1 MNKQIAKIISVLEL
15 IVAVV
20 MYFAVA
26 YQFDND
32 PIIMKILPYTDF
44 EATLLR
50 LSIYIIPGINIIAGF
65 FGITFNTKGILCFA
79 GVLEL
84 LAAYLTLYFKGKSE
98 FHGNRDD
105 RHGRP
110 VHHLCFDFERSE
122 ESQKGKAKEKIKDPA
137 NTGSVFYTWCRL

>member
-1 MNKQIAKIISVLEL
+1 MKNMNRNIAKTISVLEL
-15 IVAVV
+15 IAAVI

-32 PIIMKILPYTDF
+32 PVIMKILPYTDF

-50 LSIYIIPGINIIAGF
+50 LSIYIIPGINIIAGI

-84 LAAYLTLYFKGKSE
+84 LAAYLTLYFKGKSDLMNVMGIVMIVFGVLFIICVLTLKNPKKE
-98 FHGNRDD
+98 TKRK
-105 RHGRP
+105 
-110 VHHLCFDFERSE
+110 RS
-122 ESQKGKAKEKIKDPA
+122 
-137 NTGSVFYTWCRL
+137 R

>member
-84 LAAYLTLYFKGKSE
+84 LAAYLTLYFKGKSDLMN
-98 FHGNRDD
+98 FMGIAMIVMGVLFIICVLTLKD
-105 RHGRP
+105 P
-110 VHHLCFDFERSE
+110 
-122 ESQKGKAKEKIKDPA
+122 KKKKKEKPKKK
-137 NTGSVFYTWCRL
+137 

>member
-65 FGITFNTKGILCFA
+65 FGITFNTSSLK
-79 GVLEL
+79 
-84 LAAYLTLYFKGKSE
+84 
-98 FHGNRDD
+98 
-105 RHGRP
+105 
-110 VHHLCFDFERSE
+110 
-122 ESQKGKAKEKIKDPA
+122 
-137 NTGSVFYTWCRL
+137 

>member
-84 LAAYLTLYFKGKSE
+84 LAAYLTLYFKGKSDLIN
-98 FHGNRDD
+98 FMGIAMIVMGVLFIICVLTLKD
-105 RHGRP
+105 P
-110 VHHLCFDFERSE
+110 KKV
-122 ESQKGKAKEKIKDPA
+122 KKEKPKKK
-137 NTGSVFYTWCRL
+137 

>member
-84 LAAYLTLYFKGKSE
+84 LAAYLTLYFKGKSDLMN
-98 FHGNRDD
+98 FMGIAMIVMGVLFIICVLTLKD
-105 RHGRP
+105 P
-110 VHHLCFDFERSE
+110 KKV
-122 ESQKGKAKEKIKDPA
+122 KKEKPKKK
-137 NTGSVFYTWCRL
+137 

>member
-20 MYFAVA
+20 MNFAVA

-84 LAAYLTLYFKGKSE
+84 LAAYLTLYFKGKSDLMN
-98 FHGNRDD
+98 FMGIAMIVMGVLFIICVLTLKD
-105 RHGRP
+105 P
-110 VHHLCFDFERSE
+110 KKV
-122 ESQKGKAKEKIKDPA
+122 KKEKPKKK
-137 NTGSVFYTWCRL
+137 

>member
-84 LAAYLTLYFKGKSE
+84 LAAYLTLDFKGKSDLMN
-98 FHGNRDD
+98 FMGIAMIVMGVLFIICVLTLKD
-105 RHGRP
+105 P
-110 VHHLCFDFERSE
+110 KKV
-122 ESQKGKAKEKIKDPA
+122 KKEKPKKK
-137 NTGSVFYTWCRL
+137 

>member
-15 IVAVV
+15 IVAIV

-79 GVLEL
+79 AVLEL
-84 LAAYLTLYFKGKSE
+84 LAAYLTLYFKGKSDLMN
-98 FHGNRDD
+98 FMGIAMIVMGVLFIICVLTLKD
-105 RHGRP
+105 P
-110 VHHLCFDFERSE
+110 KKV
-122 ESQKGKAKEKIKDPA
+122 KKEKPKKK
-137 NTGSVFYTWCRL
+137 

>member
-84 LAAYLTLYFKGKSE
+84 LAAYLTLYFKGKSDLMN
-98 FHGNRDD
+98 FMGIAMIVMGVLFIICVLTLKD
-105 RHGRP
+105 P
-110 VHHLCFDFERSE
+110 KKV
-122 ESQKGKAKEKIKDPA
+122 KKEKLKKK
-137 NTGSVFYTWCRL
+137 

>member
-15 IVAVV
+15 IVAIV

-84 LAAYLTLYFKGKSE
+84 LAAYLTLYFKGKSDLMN
-98 FHGNRDD
+98 FMGIAMIVMGVLFIICVLTLKD
-105 RHGRP
+105 P
-110 VHHLCFDFERSE
+110 KKV
-122 ESQKGKAKEKIKDPA
+122 KKEKSKKK
-137 NTGSVFYTWCRL
+137 

>member
-1 MNKQIAKIISVLEL
+1 MNKHIAKTISVLEL
-15 IVAVV
+15 VAAVI

-32 PIIMKILPYTDF
+32 PMIMKILPYTDF

-50 LSIYIIPGINIIAGF
+50 LSIYIIPGINIIAGI

-84 LAAYLTLYFKGKSE
+84 LAAYLTLYFKGKSALMNVMGIVMIV
-98 FHGNRDD
+98 FG
-105 RHGRP
+105 
-110 VHHLCFDFERSE
+110 VLFIICVLTL
-122 ESQKGKAKEKIKDPA
+122 KDPKKE
-137 NTGSVFYTWCRL
+137 NTKKKRSR

>member
-65 FGITFNTKGILCFA
+65 FGITFNSKGILCFA

-84 LAAYLTLYFKGKSE
+84 LAAYLTLYFKGKSDLMN
-98 FHGNRDD
+98 FMGIAMIVMGVLFIICVLTLKD
-105 RHGRP
+105 P
-110 VHHLCFDFERSE
+110 KKV
-122 ESQKGKAKEKIKDPA
+122 KKEKPKKK
-137 NTGSVFYTWCRL
+137 

>member
-50 LSIYIIPGINIIAGF
+50 LSIYIIPGINIIAGV
-65 FGITFNTKGILCFA
+65 FGITFSTKGILCFA
-79 GVLEL
+79 GVMEILGGIM
-84 LAAYLTLYFKGKSE
+84 TLYFKGISDFMNKMGILMIALGIVFIICVLISKE
-98 FHGNRDD
+98 PQQDD
-105 RHGRP
+105 HR
-110 VHHLCFDFERSE
+110 
-122 ESQKGKAKEKIKDPA
+122 
-137 NTGSVFYTWCRL
+137 

>member
-1 MNKQIAKIISVLEL
+1 MNKHIAKTISILEL
-15 IVAVV
+15 IVALI

-32 PIIMKILPYTDF
+32 PVVMKILPHTDF

-50 LSIYIIPGINIIAGF
+50 LSIYIIPGINIIAGI

-84 LAAYLTLYFKGKSE
+84 LAGYLTLYFKGKSDLMNVMGILMIV
-98 FHGNRDD
+98 FG
-105 RHGRP
+105 
-110 VHHLCFDFERSE
+110 VLFILCVLTLKGPGKETKKKRS
-122 ESQKGKAKEKIKDPA
+122 
-137 NTGSVFYTWCRL
+137 R

>member
-84 LAAYLTLYFKGKSE
+84 LAAYLTLYFKGKSDLMN
-98 FHGNRDD
+98 FMGIAMIVMGVLFIICVLTLKD
-105 RHGRP
+105 P
-110 VHHLCFDFERSE
+110 KKV
-122 ESQKGKAKEKIKDPA
+122 KKEKTKKK
-137 NTGSVFYTWCRL
+137 

>member
-1 MNKQIAKIISVLEL
+1 MKNMNRNIAKTISVLEL
-15 IVAVV
+15 IAAVI

-32 PIIMKILPYTDF
+32 PVIMKILPYTDF

-50 LSIYIIPGINIIAGF
+50 LSIYIIPGINIIAGI

-84 LAAYLTLYFKGKSE
+84 LAAYLTLYFKGKSDLMNVMGIVMIIFGVLFIICVLTLKSPKKE
-98 FHGNRDD
+98 TKKK
-105 RHGRP
+105 
-110 VHHLCFDFERSE
+110 RS
-122 ESQKGKAKEKIKDPA
+122 
-137 NTGSVFYTWCRL
+137 R

>member
-1 MNKQIAKIISVLEL
+1 MKNMNRNIAKTISVLEL
-15 IVAVV
+15 IAAVI

-32 PIIMKILPYTDF
+32 PVIMKILPYTYF

-50 LSIYIIPGINIIAGF
+50 LSIYIIPGINIIAGI

-84 LAAYLTLYFKGKSE
+84 LAAYLTLYFKGKSDLMNVMGIVMIVFGVLFIICILTLKSPKKE
-98 FHGNRDD
+98 TKKK
-105 RHGRP
+105 
-110 VHHLCFDFERSE
+110 RS
-122 ESQKGKAKEKIKDPA
+122 
-137 NTGSVFYTWCRL
+137 R

>member
-50 LSIYIIPGINIIAGF
+50 LSIYILPGINIIAGF

-84 LAAYLTLYFKGKSE
+84 LAAYLTLYFKGKSDLMN
-98 FHGNRDD
+98 FMGIAMIVMGVLFIICVLTLKD
-105 RHGRP
+105 P
-110 VHHLCFDFERSE
+110 KKV
-122 ESQKGKAKEKIKDPA
+122 KKEKPKKK
-137 NTGSVFYTWCRL
+137 

>member
-1 MNKQIAKIISVLEL
+1 MKNMNRNIAKTISVLEL
-15 IVAVV
+15 IAAVI

-32 PIIMKILPYTDF
+32 PVIMKILPYTDF

-50 LSIYIIPGINIIAGF
+50 LSIYIIPGINIIAGI

-84 LAAYLTLYFKGKSE
+84 LAAYLTLYFKGKSDLMNVMGIVMIVFGVLFIICILTLKSPKKE
-98 FHGNRDD
+98 TKKK
-105 RHGRP
+105 
-110 VHHLCFDFERSE
+110 RS
-122 ESQKGKAKEKIKDPA
+122 
-137 NTGSVFYTWCRL
+137 R

>member
-1 MNKQIAKIISVLEL
+1 MKNMNRNIAKTISVLEL
-15 IVAVV
+15 IAAVI

-32 PIIMKILPYTDF
+32 PVIMKILPYTDF

-50 LSIYIIPGINIIAGF
+50 LSIYIIPGINIIAGI

-84 LAAYLTLYFKGKSE
+84 LAAYLTLYFKGKSDLMNVMGIVMIVFGE
-98 FHGNRDD
+98 I
-105 RHGRP
+105 GRAH
-110 VHHLCFDFERSE
+110 V
-122 ESQKGKAKEKIKDPA
+122 
-137 NTGSVFYTWCRL
+137 

>member
-1 MNKQIAKIISVLEL
+1 MKNMNRNIAKTISVLEL
-15 IVAVV
+15 IAAVI

-32 PIIMKILPYTDF
+32 PVIMKILPYTDF

-50 LSIYIIPGINIIAGF
+50 LSIYIIPGINIIAGI

-84 LAAYLTLYFKGKSE
+84 LAAYLTLYFKGKSDLMNVMGIVMIVFGVLFIICVLTLKSPKKE
-98 FHGNRDD
+98 TKKK
-105 RHGRP
+105 
-110 VHHLCFDFERSE
+110 RS
-122 ESQKGKAKEKIKDPA
+122 
-137 NTGSVFYTWCRL
+137 R

>member
-1 MNKQIAKIISVLEL
+1 MNKQVAKIISVLEL

-84 LAAYLTLYFKGKSE
+84 LAAYLTLYFKGKSDLMN
-98 FHGNRDD
+98 FMGIAMIVMGDLFIICVLTLKD
-105 RHGRP
+105 P
-110 VHHLCFDFERSE
+110 KKV
-122 ESQKGKAKEKIKDPA
+122 KKEKPKKK
-137 NTGSVFYTWCRL
+137 

>member
-15 IVAVV
+15 IVAIV

-32 PIIMKILPYTDF
+32 PIIMKLLPYTDF

-84 LAAYLTLYFKGKSE
+84 LAAYLTLYFKGKSDLMN
-98 FHGNRDD
+98 FMGIAMIVMGVLFIICVLTLKD
-105 RHGRP
+105 P
-110 VHHLCFDFERSE
+110 KKV
-122 ESQKGKAKEKIKDPA
+122 KKEKPKKK
-137 NTGSVFYTWCRL
+137 